1 MIILPA
7 CAQQVMQVDID
18 AADPCKELA
27 GLLINS
33 ALVFVLATA
42 AVRDNEILNNTKHAA
57 MKVNRIAGRL
67 GNVNDMPR
75 CRALY
80 CKIANMY

>member
-1 MIILPA
+1 
-7 CAQQVMQVDID
+7 MQVDID

-33 ALVFVLATA
+33 ALVFVLETST
-42 AVRDNEILNNTKHAA
+42 VRDNEMLNAAKHAA

-67 GNVNDMPR
+67 GNVNDISR
-75 CRALY
+75 C
-80 CKIANMY
+80 